1 MSPPPVPTADFP
13 KGKPAVPVQQVH
25 RWVAAFL
32 TALHQRG
39 LYPAGHPAAT
49 QALAE
54 VENDLHRILEE
65 NDALQLAII
74 GDRVLFPSYPVDG
87 QELHLEGGLKDLRNR
102 GIEHL
107 AFRQGVARAEI
118 EALFDLLLA
127 PRGGG
132 EIDDLQA
139 ALADAGVHHIRIG
152 RLAADDDDG
161 NSAGDGQFAK
171 RLYQRA
177 LGTIE
182 ELHRIIT
189 ENRTVPVDRARE
201 IVDAVV
207 QDHRQG
213 GQLQALTWLKSHDDY
228 TYTHVL
234 NVCILTVAQ
243 ARTLGMPEGQ
253 LNAVGVAAL
262 LHDTGKCFVPPEL
275 IRKPGKLTPEEF
287 HIVKA
292 HPVLGAQL
300 LRTIPHV
307 DDLTVLV
314 AYEHHVRF
322 AGGGYPAQAHRRP
335 LNLISRMCTIADYYD
350 ALRTI
355 RSYKSEITPDE
366 ALRIMTQGAGTIL
379 DPTLFKH
386 FVNMV
391 GPYPSGC
398 LVELSDGTLA
408 VVVTTHAGFPM
419 RPTVRTILDG
429 EGNPLPNPMLFDLR
443 SGQQRNPPLEIR
455 RAVDPN
461 QVAVAA
467 EDYL

>member
-1 MSPPPVPTADFP
+1 MAD
-13 KGKPAVPVQQVH
+13 VQ
-25 RWVAAFL
+25 A
-32 TALHQRG
+32 
-39 LYPAGHPAAT
+39 
-49 QALAE
+49 
-54 VENDLHRILEE
+54 DLERILEQD
-65 NDALQLAII
+65 DALQLAII
-74 GDRVLFPSYPVDG
+74 GDRVLFPSYPSDG
-87 QELHLEGGLKDLRNR
+87 QELRLEGGLKELRNC
-102 GIEHL
+102 GVEHL
-107 AFRQGVARAEI
+107 AFRRGVTGSEI
-118 EALFDLLLA
+118 ESLFDLLLA
-127 PRGGG
+127 PRRAGQ
-132 EIDDLQA
+132 IDDLQA
-139 ALADAGVHHIRIG
+139 VLTDAGAHNIRIG
-152 RLAADDDDG
+152 RLAAGEGDDD
-161 NSAGDGQFAK
+161 SAGDGQFAK

-182 ELHRIIT
+182 EIHRMII
-189 ENRTVPVDRARE
+189 EDQTVPVDRARE

-207 QDHRQG
+207 QDNRHG
-213 GQLQALTWLKSHDDY
+213 GHLQALTWLKSHDDY

-243 ARTLGMPEGQ
+243 ARTLGVPEGQ
-253 LNAVGVAAL
+253 LNAIGVAAL

-287 HIVKA
+287 NIVKA
-292 HPVLGAQL
+292 HPVLGAKL

-322 AGGGYPAQAHRRP
+322 DGGGYPAQAHPRP

-366 ALRIMTQGAGTIL
+366 ALRIMSQGAGTIL
-379 DPTLFKH
+379 DPILFKH

-391 GPYPSGC
+391 GPYPSGS
-398 LVELSDGTLA
+398 LVELSDGNLA
-408 VVVTTHAGFPM
+408 VVVTAHAGFPT
-419 RPTVRTILDG
+419 RPTVRTILDS
-429 EGNPLPNPMLFDLR
+429 EGSPLANPMLYDLR
-443 SGQQRNPPLEIR
+443 TGQQHDPPLEIR

-461 QVAVAA
+461 TVEVAA

>member
-1 MSPPPVPTADFP
+1 MAPPATYAADFP
-13 KGKPAVPVQQVH
+13 KGKPAVPIQQVRH
-25 RWVAAFL
+25 WVAGFL

-49 QALAE
+49 QALGE
-54 VENDLHRILEE
+54 VEAGLACILEE
-65 NDALQLAII
+65 NEALQLAII
-74 GDRVLFPSYPVDG
+74 GERVLFPSYASDG
-87 QELHLEGGLKDLRNR
+87 REFRLEGGLKELRTC
-102 GIEHL
+102 GVEHI
-107 AFRQGVARAEI
+107 AFRRGVVPREI
-118 EALFDLLLA
+118 ESLFDLLLSRHA
-127 PRGGG
+127 TG
-132 EIDDLQA
+132 EVDDLQA
-139 ALADAGVHHIRIG
+139 ALTDADVRHIWVG
-152 RLAADDDDG
+152 RLAAEERDG
-161 NSAGDGQFAK
+161 RSTNDGHVAR

-182 ELHRIIT
+182 EIHRIIA
-189 ENRTVPVDRARE
+189 EDRTVPVDRARE
-201 IVDAVV
+201 IVHAIVD
-207 QDHRQG
+207 DHRHG
-213 GQLQALTWLKSHDDY
+213 SQLQALTWLKSHDDY

-243 ARTLGMPEGQ
+243 ARTLSVPEGH
-253 LNAVGVAAL
+253 LNAIGVAAL

-287 HIVKA
+287 NIVKA
-292 HPVLGAQL
+292 HPVLGAKL

-314 AYEHHVRF
+314 AYEHHMRF
-322 AGGGYPAQAHRRP
+322 DGGGYPSRVHLRP

-366 ALRIMTQGAGTIL
+366 ALRIMSQGAGTIL
-379 DPTLFKH
+379 DPVLFKH

-408 VVVTTHAGFPM
+408 VVVTTHTGFPT
-419 RPTVRTILDG
+419 RPTVRSILDS
-429 EGNPLPNPMLFDLR
+429 EGQTIPNPKLYDLR
-443 SGQQRNPPLEIR
+443 RSQKHDRPLEIR

-461 QVAVAA
+461 TVAVAA

>member
-1 MSPPPVPTADFP
+1 MAAPSAYTADFP
-13 KGKPAVPVQQVH
+13 KGKPTVPVQQVH
-25 RWVAAFL
+25 HWVVAFL

-39 LYPAGHPAAT
+39 LYPAGHPAAEQAMT
-49 QALAE
+49 Q
-54 VENDLHRILEE
+54 VEAGLVRILEE
-65 NDALQLAII
+65 NEALQLAII
-74 GDRVLFPSYPVDG
+74 GDRVLFPAYPADG
-87 QELHLEGGLKDLRNR
+87 QELRLEGGLKELRSC

-107 AFRQGVARAEI
+107 AFRRGVIRREI
-118 EALFDLLLA
+118 ESLFDLLLV
-127 PRGGG
+127 PRSAGA
-132 EIDDLQA
+132 IDDLQRA
-139 ALADAGVHHIRIG
+139 MADAGVQHIRIG
-152 RLAADDDDG
+152 RLAADADDSD
-161 NSAGDGQFAK
+161 STSDGQFAR
-171 RLYQRA
+171 RLYHRA

-182 ELHRIIT
+182 EIHRIIA
-189 ENRTVPVDRARE
+189 EDHTVPVDRARE

-207 QDHRQG
+207 QDSRHG
-213 GQLQALTWLKSHDDY
+213 SHLQALTWLKSHDDY

-243 ARTLGMPEGQ
+243 ARTLGVPEGQ
-253 LNAVGVAAL
+253 LNAIGVAAL

-287 HIVKA
+287 SIVKA
-292 HPVLGAQL
+292 HPVLGAKL

-322 AGGGYPAQAHRRP
+322 DGGGYPAQAHPRP

-366 ALRIMTQGAGTIL
+366 ALRIMSQGAGTIL

-391 GPYPSGC
+391 GPYPSGS
-398 LVELSDGTLA
+398 LVELTDGTLA
-408 VVVTTHAGFPM
+408 VVVTTHAGFPT

-429 EGNPLPNPMLFDLR
+429 EGNPLPDPMLFDLR
-443 SGQQRNPPLEIR
+443 SGQQRDPPLEIQ
-455 RAVDPN
+455 RAIDPN
-461 QVAVAA
+461 KVSVAV
-467 EDYL
+467 EEYL

>member
-1 MSPPPVPTADFP
+1 MV
-13 KGKPAVPVQQVH
+13 
-25 RWVAAFL
+25 AFL

-49 QALAE
+49 QAMAE
-54 VENDLHRILEE
+54 VEANLCRILEE
-65 NDALQLAII
+65 NEALQLAII
-74 GDRVLFPSYPVDG
+74 GDRVLFPSYPAEG
-87 QELHLEGGLKDLRNR
+87 QELRLEGGLKELRNA
-102 GIEHL
+102 GVEHL
-107 AFRQGVARAEI
+107 AFRQGVTRGEI
-118 EALFDLLLA
+118 ESLFDLLLV
-127 PRGGG
+127 PQGGR
-132 EIDDLQA
+132 ELADLQT
-139 ALADAGVHHIRIG
+139 ALTDAGVHHIRIG
-152 RLAADDDDG
+152 RLATDEGDG
-161 NSAGDGQFAK
+161 NSTSDGQFAR

-177 LGTIE
+177 VGTIE
-182 ELHRIIT
+182 EIHRIIT
-189 ENRTVPVDRARE
+189 EDHNVPVDRARE

-207 QDHRQG
+207 NDNRHG

-243 ARTLGMPEGQ
+243 ARTLGVPEGQ

-287 HIVKA
+287 NIVKA
-292 HPVLGAQL
+292 HPVLGAKL

-322 AGGGYPAQAHRRP
+322 DGGGYPTQAHPRP

-366 ALRIMTQGAGTIL
+366 ALRIMSQGAGTIL
-379 DPTLFKH
+379 DPVLFKH

-408 VVVTTHAGFPM
+408 VVVTTHAGFPT
-419 RPTVRTILDG
+419 RPTVRTVLDG
-429 EGNPLPNPMLFDLR
+429 EGNPLPNPMLYDLR

-455 RAVDPN
+455 RAIDPN
-461 QVAVAA
+461 NVAVAA